1 MTAAQQRKMVESL
14 KRGTDAV
21 KNTPKQLAS
30 KRFKPNTSK
39 NEPQVSDSED
49 DEGSGSEHA
58 AESGETP
65 GGPGVVADH
74 VELDWPGTVLL
85 IGKKFC
91 GKTNAILNI
100 IRPHKKY
107 FDNIYVIT
115 TTKHKNNLNEL
126 VIDENDPDPPEKQ
139 VQEKVLES
147 LSEPFLEALISHQKD
162 TDAKTLL
169 VFDDFI
175 GIKGVKLKH
184 SPNMKLL
191 ASSGRNFNISMVFS
205 TQDAVEMMTTF
216 RRNGE
221 YLLIGDNDE
230 DAIDLLARTMA
241 SAVIP
246 KVMMRQKIMD
256 AAMNDFQF
264 LFVDKRKKKN
274 YRVKFPL
281 VKE

>member
-1 MTAAQQRKMVESL
+1 MPPKLSASDQRRMAASL
-14 KRGTDAV
+14 KRTGEAL
-21 KNTPKQLAS
+21 KNRPAQQPLTKKFKGAPPS
-30 KRFKPNTSK
+30 KDSDD
-39 NEPQVSDSED
+39 ESDSGKSASSV
-49 DEGSGSEHA
+49 GSHQS
-58 AESGETP
+58 

-74 VELDWPGTVLL
+74 IELDWPGTVLL
-85 IGKKFC
+85 IGKKFS
-91 GKTNAILNI
+91 GKTNAILAFL
-100 IRPHKKY
+100 REHKNY
-107 FDNIYVIT
+107 FDNVYVIT

-126 VIDENDPDPPEKQ
+126 VIDVNDPDPPEKQ
-139 VQEKVLES
+139 IQEKVLES
-147 LSEPFLEALISHQKD
+147 LSEPFLESLIQHQKD

-169 VFDDFI
+169 IFDDFI
-175 GIKGVKLKH
+175 GIKGIKLKH

-230 DAIDLLARTMA
+230 DAIDLMAKTMA

-246 KVMMRQKIMD
+246 KQMMRQKIMD
-256 AAMNDFQF
+256 AAMNEYQF
-264 LFVDKRKKKN
+264 LYVDKRKKKN

-281 VKE
+281 VKD